1 MLRENKQQKLTRTN
15 ENKRKQM
22 KTNKIERKSTKTID
36 KKMSNG

>member
-1 MLRENKQQKLTRTN
+1 MLRENKQQKLTKTN